1 MVQHRFLLE
10 SVGPRKIQIMRLS
23 ARIIWLIL
31 WTVCAAEDCK
41 GPPPRENSE
50 ILSGSWSEQL
60 YPEGTQATYKCR
72 PGYRTLGTIVK
83 VCKNGKWVASNP
95 SRICRKKPC
104 GHPGDTP
111 FGSFR
116 LAVGSQF
123 EFGAKVVY
131 TCDDGYQLL
140 GEIDYRECGADGWIN
155 DIPLCEVVKCLPV
168 TELENGR
175 IVSGAAETD
184 QEYYFGQV
192 VRFECNSGFK
202 IEGHK
207 EIHCSEN
214 GLWSNEKPR
223 CVEILCTPPRVENG
237 DGINVKPVYKENERY
252 HYKCKHGYVP
262 KERGDAV
269 CTGSGW
275 SSQPFCEEK
284 RCSPPYILNGIYTP
298 HRIIHRSDD
307 EIRYECNYGF
317 YPVTGSTVSKC
328 TPTGW
333 IPVPRCTLK
342 PCEFPQFKYG
352 RLYYEESLRPNF
364 PVSIGNKYSYKC
376 DNGFSPPSGYSWD
389 YLRCTAQGWEP
400 EVPCVRKCVFHYV
413 ENGDSAYWEKV
424 YVQGQSLK
432 VQCYNGYSLQNG
444 QDTMTCT
451 ENGWSPPPKCIR
463 IKTCSASDIHI
474 DNGFL
479 SESSSIYALNRE
491 TSYRCK
497 QGYVT
502 NTGEISGS
510 ITCLQNGWS
519 PQPSCI
525 KSCDMPVFE
534 NSITKNTRTWFKL
547 NDKLDYE
554 CLVGFENEYKHTKG
568 SITCTYYGWSD
579 TPSCYE
585 RECSVPT
592 LDRKLVVSPRK
603 EKYRVGDLLEFSCH
617 SGHRVGPD
625 SVQCYHFGWSPGF
638 PTCKG
643 QVASCAP
650 PLEILNGEI
659 NGAKKVEYSH
669 GEVVK
674 YDCKP
679 RFLLKGPNK
688 IQCVDGNWTTL
699 PVCIE
704 EERTCGDI
712 PELEHGSAKCSVPPY
727 HHGDSVEFIC
737 EENFTM
743 IGHGSVSCI
752 SGKWTQLP
760 KCVATDQLEKC
771 RVLKST
777 GIEAIKPKL
786 TEFTHN
792 STMDYKCRDKQ
803 EYERS
808 ICINGKWDPEP
819 NCTSKTSCPPPPQI
833 PNTQVIETTVKY
845 LDGEKLSV
853 LCQDNYLTQ
862 DSEEMVCKDGRWQSL
877 PRCIEKIPCSQPPT
891 IEHGSIN
898 LPRSSEERRD
908 SIESSS
914 HEHGTTF
921 SYVCDDGFRI
931 PEENR
936 ITCYMGKWS
945 TPPRCVG
952 LPCGPPPSIPLG
964 TVSLELESYQHG
976 EEVTYHCSTGFGIDG
991 PAFIICEGG
1000 KWSDPPKCI
1009 KTDCDVLPTVK
1020 NAIIRGKSKKSY
1032 RTGEQVTFRCQ
1043 SPYQMNGS
1051 DTVTCV
1057 NSRWIGQPVCKDNSC
1072 VDPPHVPNATI
1083 VTRTKNKY
1091 LHGDRVRY
1099 ECNKPLEL
1107 FGQVEV
1113 MCENGIWTE
1122 KPKCRD
1128 STGKCGPPPPIDN
1141 GDITSL
1147 SLPVYEPLS
1156 SVEYQCQK
1164 YYLLKGKKTITCR
1177 NGKWSEPPTCLHA
1190 CVIPENIMESH
1201 NIILKWRHTEKIY
1214 SHSGEDIEF
1223 GCKYGYYKARD
1234 SPPFRTKC
1242 INGTI
1247 NYPTCV

>member
-463 IKTCSASDIHI
+463 IKT
-474 DNGFL
+474 
-479 SESSSIYALNRE
+479 
-491 TSYRCK
+491 
-497 QGYVT
+497 
-502 NTGEISGS
+502 
-510 ITCLQNGWS
+510 
-519 PQPSCI
+519 
-525 KSCDMPVFE
+525 
-534 NSITKNTRTWFKL
+534 
-547 NDKLDYE
+547 
-554 CLVGFENEYKHTKG
+554 
-568 SITCTYYGWSD
+568 
-579 TPSCYE
+579 
-585 RECSVPT
+585 
-592 LDRKLVVSPRK
+592 
-603 EKYRVGDLLEFSCH
+603 
-617 SGHRVGPD
+617 
-625 SVQCYHFGWSPGF
+625 
-638 PTCKG
+638 
-643 QVASCAP
+643 
-650 PLEILNGEI
+650 
-659 NGAKKVEYSH
+659 
-669 GEVVK
+669 
-674 YDCKP
+674 
-679 RFLLKGPNK
+679 
-688 IQCVDGNWTTL
+688 
-699 PVCIE
+699 
-704 EERTCGDI
+704 
-712 PELEHGSAKCSVPPY
+712 
-727 HHGDSVEFIC
+727 
-737 EENFTM
+737 
-743 IGHGSVSCI
+743 
-752 SGKWTQLP
+752 
-760 KCVATDQLEKC
+760 
-771 RVLKST
+771 
-777 GIEAIKPKL
+777 
-786 TEFTHN
+786 
-792 STMDYKCRDKQ
+792 
-803 EYERS
+803 
-808 ICINGKWDPEP
+808 
-819 NCTSKTSCPPPPQI
+819 
-833 PNTQVIETTVKY
+833 
-845 LDGEKLSV
+845 
-853 LCQDNYLTQ
+853 
-862 DSEEMVCKDGRWQSL
+862 
-877 PRCIEKIPCSQPPT
+877 
-891 IEHGSIN
+891 
-898 LPRSSEERRD
+898 
-908 SIESSS
+908 
-914 HEHGTTF
+914 
-921 SYVCDDGFRI
+921 
-931 PEENR
+931 
-936 ITCYMGKWS
+936 
-945 TPPRCVG
+945 
-952 LPCGPPPSIPLG
+952 
-964 TVSLELESYQHG
+964 
-976 EEVTYHCSTGFGIDG
+976 
-991 PAFIICEGG
+991 
-1000 KWSDPPKCI
+1000 
-1009 KTDCDVLPTVK
+1009 DCDVLPTVK